1 MPSSGALLDK
11 NIQPDSESAALPQ
24 EYGVTMAALMPRDPN
39 WMFVYWEITPN
50 SKARLARERGHDIFE
65 KGRQVLRVYDIAH
78 VDGHTGKHFDVP
90 VMLDANNW
98 YIHVEAGGGSYS
110 CELGLAL
117 PDGNFIGIVKTNPV
131 TLPPGRVS
139 DVMDEKWMAVSEDF
153 DKLLQLSGVEYIGKG
168 SGEVAK
174 SLAQRWEM
182 LRTVFSRGASWG
194 VSSMSSQAPQKPEQK
209 KFWLVADCE
218 LILYGATEPDAFV
231 TVSGRKVK
239 LNPDGTFSMRF
250 ALPDGALDLPIKAMS
265 SDERDSRQIEIS
277 VARSTTQPE
286 SGSLSS
292 KEVEYAS

>member
-1 MPSSGALLDK
+1 MPSSGVITDK
-11 NIQPDSESAALPQ
+11 HVQPDAGSRTLP
-24 EYGVTMAALMPRDPN
+24 EGYGVTMAALMPRDPN
-39 WMFVYWEITPN
+39 WMFVYWEITPD

-65 KGRQVLRVYDIAH
+65 KGRQILRVYDMGRT
-78 VDGHTGKHFDVP
+78 DGPAGKYFDIP
-90 VMLDANNW
+90 VMLEANNW
-98 YIHVEAGGGSYS
+98 YVHVREGGGSYC

-117 PDGNFIGIVKTNPV
+117 PDGNFIGIVRTNPV
-131 TLPPGRVS
+131 TLLPGRVS

-182 LRTVFSRGASWG
+182 LRAVFSRSASWG
-194 VSSMSSQAPQKPEQK
+194 VSSLAPQAPQRPEER
-209 KFWLVADCE
+209 KFRLAADCE

-250 ALPDGALDLPIKAMS
+250 ALPDGVTDLPIKAMS
-265 SDERDSRQIEIS
+265 KDERESRQIAIGI
-277 VARSTTQPE
+277 ARSTARPE
-286 SGSLSS
+286 P
-292 KEVEYAS
+292 E

>member
-1 MPSSGALLDK
+1 MPSSGVIADK

-50 SKARLARERGHDIFE
+50 SKARLAREHGPDLFE
-65 KGRQVLRVYDIAH
+65 KGRQVLRVYDLAH
-78 VDGHTGKHFDVP
+78 GDGSARHFDVP
-90 VMLDANNW
+90 VMLDAKNW
-98 YIHVEAGGGSYS
+98 YVHVQEGGGSYC
-110 CELGLAL
+110 CELGLVR
-117 PDGNFIGIVKTNPV
+117 PDGNFVGIVKTNPV

-182 LRTVFSRGASWG
+182 LRAVFSRGASWG
-194 VSSMSSQAPQKPEQK
+194 VSSMSSQALQRPEQK

-250 ALPDGALDLPIKAMS
+250 ALPDGAVDLPIEAMS
-265 SDERDSRQIEIS
+265 SDEKDMRRIDIAVTR
-277 VARSTTQPE
+277 ATALPE
-286 SGSLSS
+286 PEKGL
-292 KEVEYAS
+292 KEAEYAA